1 MPNYHGIVNTTHMAC
16 WDIDSLNMAG
26 VYATADLDNG
36 TLVTLKNIAKV
47 DDTGVITGYEYIVE
61 PAAANATNVWLVA
74 TPEVG
79 YSLDVQIHDDIRYF
93 YNEAGKPMSIKGI
106 LTGGVDCIEVDA
118 KAFTDGNLPV
128 VANIGQLCGV
138 AANGKFAAPAASV
151 ATGAAFRVEG
161 FHTITCGADE
171 VPTVV
176 LRCMRNA

>member
-16 WDIDSLNMAG
+16 WDVDSLNMAG
-26 VYATADLDNG
+26 VYATADMDNG

-47 DDTGVITGYEYIVE
+47 DDTGVITGYEYVVE
-61 PAAANATNVWLVA
+61 PAAANATNVWIVA

-79 YSLDVQIHDDIRYF
+79 YSLETQIHDDIRYF

-106 LTGGVDCIEVDA
+106 LTGGVDCVEVDA
-118 KAFTDGNLPV
+118 KAFTGGTLPV
-128 VANIGQLCGV
+128 VGNIGQLCGI
-138 AANGKFAAPAASV
+138 AANGKFAAPAATV

>member
-16 WDIDSLNMAG
+16 WDVDSLNMAG
-26 VYATADLDNG
+26 VYATADMDNG

-47 DDTGVITGYEYIVE
+47 DDTGVITGYEYVVE
-61 PAAANATNVWLVA
+61 PAAANATNVWIVD

-79 YSLDVQIHDDIRYF
+79 YSLETQIHDDIRYF

-106 LTGGVDCIEVDA
+106 LTGGVDCVEIDA
-118 KAFTDGNLPV
+118 KAFTGGTLPV
-128 VANIGQLCGV
+128 VGNIGQLCGV

-151 ATGAAFRVEG
+151 ANGAAFRVEG